1 MKRMASR
8 STMTLYSFRLPDA
21 VLRRIEDE
29 VGGDKRKVPEF
40 IRAALHRALLHDSGR
55 YSEWR
60 EITLTPRSNSTPE
73 ALLEWMLA
81 RKPLVSD
88 LCPAGD
94 ELNADVRR
102 VLRKKLSAT
111 QARRVE
117 LKLKGLSFEEIAS
130 REGCTKQAI
139 HATVGRAMVALEK
152 DTDFIVAL
160 CKATGI
166 EDPKPYLE
174 AARGRA

>member
-1 MKRMASR
+1 MKARRRDTAAP
-8 STMTLYSFRLPDA
+8 LYTFRLSSA
-21 VLRRIEDE
+21 VLDRVLEEVEGDRR
-29 VGGDKRKVPEF
+29 RVPDY
-40 IRAALHRALLHDSGR
+40 IRAAIHRALHDTSGR

-88 LCPAGD
+88 LCPTGD
-94 ELNADVRR
+94 ELNPEVRR
-102 VLRKKLSAT
+102 VLRKKLSGV

-117 LKLKGLSFEEIAS
+117 LKLKGLSFEEIAT

-139 HATVGRAMVALEK
+139 HATFGRAMGVLEK
-152 DTDFIVAL
+152 DEDFILAL
-160 CKATGI
+160 CKATNI